1 MRKNIV
7 KKNVSDLA
15 DLIFNY
21 YPYIR
26 KWFRDLVSI
35 KNIPISMT
43 QLTCLNIIASQEKL
57 TMTELAENLNM
68 SNQQLTKV
76 VDALV
81 DLKLAERA
89 YDDTNR
95 RKIYAVA
102 TPEGQQVLT
111 SLKVEIEIKLGKA
124 LNKRTAKEIDNL
136 YHSLKF
142 LAKYFN

>member
-1 MRKNIV
+1 M
-7 KKNVSDLA
+7 KKNLTDLA

-26 KWFRDLVSI
+26 KWFRNLVSI

-43 QLTCLNIIASQEKL
+43 QLTCLNIIATKDKL
-57 TMTELAENLNM
+57 TMTELAEDLNM

-81 DLKLAERA
+81 DLKLAERV
-89 YDDTNR
+89 YDDANR
-95 RKIYAVA
+95 RKIYAKA

-111 SLKVEIEIKLGKA
+111 SLKVELEIKLGTA
-124 LNKRTAKEIDNL
+124 LNKRTEKEIENL
-136 YHSLKF
+136 YRSLKY
-142 LAKYFN
+142 LAKYFH